1 MKKLSTEQENAAR
14 DVARQ
19 CSIALKKA
27 ITENPSAGWNSIA
40 TPILHEYHE
49 KVKPMGV
56 SLMMFY
62 SIIGRL
68 NGRFGR
74 YKGCIGEES

>member
-1 MKKLSTEQENAAR
+1 MKKLSTEQEKAAR
-14 DVARQ
+14 DIARQ

-27 ITENPSAGWNSIA
+27 VSDNPSAGWNSLV
-40 TPILHEYHE
+40 TPILKEYHE
-49 KVKPMGV
+49 KVKPLGV
-56 SLMMFY
+56 SLIMFY

-74 YKGCIGEES
+74 YKGRIGEES

>member
-1 MKKLSTEQENAAR
+1 MTKLSTEQENAVR

-19 CSIALKKA
+19 CNTALKKA
-27 ITENPSAGWNSIA
+27 ITEKPAAGWNSVV
-40 TPILHEYHE
+40 TPILKEYHE

-56 SLMMFY
+56 SLVIFN

-74 YKGCIGEES
+74 YKGRYGEES